1 MKTIRI
7 NGYPATFEFKIR
19 TKLPKWDKSQDD
31 NFTDGD
37 WQNMTDEQYENRV
50 NFQAEQIRNKFLLK
64 YLKKLKIYSFGHG
77 YGDYVVEGVT
87 ETEDGEI
94 WQLGS

>member
-19 TKLPKWDKSQDD
+19 TKLPKFDNDSDSELNKADWD
-31 NFTDGD
+31 
-37 WQNMTDEQYENRV
+37 NMTDEQYRNRK
-50 NFQAEQIRNKFLLK
+50 NYQAEEVRNRLLLK
-64 YLKKLKIYSFGHG
+64 YLTKLKIYSFGHR
-77 YGDYVVEGVT
+77 YEDYVVEVVT
-87 ETEDGEI
+87 ETPDGEI